1 MDHAIHLQAGREV
14 ETSARSSFVIDTTFV
29 LFFLAVDFGHS
40 AVFSGI
46 DLILPLATLLMFIA
60 VPYFLP
66 SDGDRPEFG
75 SWVLGRTFLAAFGVL
90 AGLMFSQ
97 VVGTVLPDYFRH
109 LPMTFLIIS
118 AIFSCYIQ
126 FYGIIKVRLAR

>member
-1 MDHAIHLQAGREV
+1 MDHAIHLRAGQEV
-14 ETSARSSFVIDTTFV
+14 EAGTRNSFAVDTTFV

-40 AVFSGI
+40 AIFGGI
-46 DLILPLATLLMFIA
+46 ELFLPLATLLTFVA

-66 SDGDRPEFG
+66 CDGERPAFG
-75 SWVLGRTFLAAFGVL
+75 AWLLGRAFLVVFGVL
-90 AGLMFSQ
+90 AGLMFRQ
-97 VVGTVLPDYFRH
+97 AVGTVLPEYFSH

-118 AIFSCYIQ
+118 AIFSCYFQ